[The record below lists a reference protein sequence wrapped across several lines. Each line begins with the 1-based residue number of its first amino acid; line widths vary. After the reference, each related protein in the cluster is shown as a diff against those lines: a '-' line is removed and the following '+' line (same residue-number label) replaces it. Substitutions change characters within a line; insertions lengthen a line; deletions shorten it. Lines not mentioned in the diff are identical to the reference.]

1 MLHTNWSVLQTTP
14 SYGAIMRKAADGIT
28 YPTHSADDCLEDLRE
43 RWRGGSAEQAMD
55 VRLHEKTIRVRISRA
70 ARAAAAQLT
79 EPLIV
84 EMELYFS
91 CLVRKAVRFRPAGH
105 AADTTGTTSIPLS
118 DNLVL
123 QFRPVTT
130 RHCSLSAG
138 ETAPPLEAMPV
149 TRPQAFVP
157 HWLKIDF
164 HHGAW
169 AGEFGY

>member
-1 MLHTNWSVLQTTP
+1 
-14 SYGAIMRKAADGIT
+14 MRKAADGIT
-28 YPTHSADDCLEDLRE
+28 YPTSPAGDWLDDLRE
-43 RWRGGSAEQAMD
+43 RWRGGSTEQTME
-55 VRLHEKTIRVRISRA
+55 VRLHERTIHVRISRA

-91 CLVRKAVRFRPAGH
+91 CLVRKAVRFRPAGYT
-105 AADTTGTTSIPLS
+105 ADTAGTTSIPLS

-130 RHCSLSAG
+130 QHCSLSSG

-149 TRPQAFVP
+149 ARPQAFVP
-157 HWLKIDF
+157 HWLEIDF